1 MRMSSFFIQTLR
13 DAPGDAR
20 TPGHQLLVRA
30 GFLRG
35 LGSGAFAWLPLG
47 DRSRRRLAGLAETA
61 LHAVGGQAF
70 ALPLVQPAEGAT
82 VPDGAAIR
90 FRDRNHRT
98 MILAPNKERTALAV
112 AASVV
117 QSYRQLPALLYQ
129 ARQRYS
135 DDASELNDPVAAREG
150 AVVEAYS
157 LHADS
162 GDLDAAYSRVSAAL
176 TDVIGRAGLTCQMVI
191 AEEDAAGRPSAH
203 RWLFPWDGD
212 QAYVRC
218 VACGYAASQETARIA
233 KPRPAA
239 EPLLPMEDV
248 ATPDCKT
255 IAELAAFLGIPEA
268 RTAKAVF
275 LMAGFPEGAD
285 RFVFAVV
292 RGDTALNEAKLKKA
306 LGALTL
312 GFATEAEIRLAGAEP
327 GYGSPVGLQNVMVV
341 VDELAAVSPNLVAG
355 ANRPG
360 YHTRNVNLGRDYR
373 ATLVADIALASE
385 GSGCPVCGES
395 LALAHGVELAAARR
409 WDERLS
415 RAAEAVFLDR
425 EGRGQLLLLGSYR
438 LHLDRLLAAAAEQ
451 HRDAQGLR
459 WPAAIAPFDV
469 YLMTVG
475 KNTPEV
481 TDATEQL
488 YRALVAAD
496 VAVLYDDRDERAGV
510 KFNDADLLGIPLR
523 LAVGER
529 GLKAGMVEIK
539 RRGAEAAETVGVGEV
554 AGYVVAALGGQP
566 QR

>member
-13 DAPGDAR
+13 DVPGDAR

-30 GFLRG
+30 GFLRS

-47 DRSRRRLAGLAETA
+47 NLSRRRLAGLAERA
-61 LHAVGGQAF
+61 LQAIGGQEL
-70 ALPLVQPAEGAT
+70 ALPLVQPAEGAFAPNNAT
-82 VPDGAAIR
+82 IR
-90 FRDRNHRT
+90 FRDRSHRN
-98 MILAPNKERTALAV
+98 MALAADKERTALAV

-129 ARQRYS
+129 VLPRYS

-157 LHADS
+157 LYAES
-162 GDLDAAYSRVSAAL
+162 GDLAAAYDRVSAAL
-176 TDVIGRAGLTCQMVI
+176 TDVIGRARLTCQKVI
-191 AEEDAAGRPSAH
+191 AEEDATGRPVAQ

-218 VACGYAASQETARIA
+218 AACGYAASQEIARIA
-233 KPRPAA
+233 KPQPAP
-239 EPLLPMEDV
+239 EPLLPMADV

-255 IAELAAFLGIPEA
+255 IADLATFLGIPEA

-306 LGALTL
+306 LGAITL

-327 GYGSPVGLQNVMVV
+327 GYGSPVGLQDVTVV
-341 VDELAAVSPNLVAG
+341 VDELAAASPNLVAG

-373 ATLVADIALASE
+373 ATLVADIALAGD
-385 GSGCPVCGES
+385 GSGCPACGEP
-395 LALAHGVELAAARR
+395 LALAHGVELAAARK
-409 WDERLS
+409 WAAQLS
-415 RAAEAVFLDR
+415 RAAEATFLDR
-425 EGRGQLLLLGSYR
+425 EGREQPLLLGSYR

-488 YRALVAAD
+488 YRALTAAG

-529 GLKAGMVEIK
+529 GLKAGRVEVK
-539 RRGAEAAETVGVGEV
+539 RRGAEAVEATPVGEV
-554 AGYVVAALGGQP
+554 VGYVAAALAG
-566 QR
+566 